1 MLFGWKSTSAS
12 GVDGGALCAGA
23 TPPAAAL
30 GALAS
35 FAEGALA
42 SLAEGALADARAE
55 AATVAAPVISDFNTL
70 RRDGRSDM

>member
-35 FAEGALA
+35 
-42 SLAEGALADARAE
+42 LAEGALADARAE
-55 AATVAAPVISDFNTL
+55 AATVAAPVINDFNTL
-70 RRDGRSDM
+70 RRDGRSDI